1 MPGGPAQ
8 LAVMVRPMRIMLK
21 NHRYLRY
28 YSLRRTNLGEITEY
42 LINDG
47 VPNFLQRSI
56 KDSYLDEHIKLRL
69 LPTTHPYMPILQ
81 GRTKYKASLNA
92 IRLITNNLILKKK
105 CLLHINSVTTLLKDK
120 EESLLKAK
128 HYNCITQNDKLVIKW
143 QSCSL
148 DEGYNHAID
157 NGKVTS
163 IPELNLSNGSPPPV
177 IDYILHP
184 STKPFSGEMVSA
196 HIDHHDASAQRN
208 PNNSV
213 SRIVKGIFIFEFN
226 EENTQIVVHTI
237 ENVEMID
244 FDKKIE
250 TGDTGA
256 LAC

>member
-1 MPGGPAQ
+1 MPGGPTQFAF
-8 LAVMVRPMRIMLK
+8 MVRPMRIILK

-28 YSLRRTNLGEITEY
+28 YSLRHSNLGEITEY
-42 LINDG
+42 LCKDG

-56 KDSYLDEHIKLRL
+56 KDSYLDEHVKLRL

-81 GRTKYKASLNA
+81 GKTKYKASLNA
-92 IRLITNNLILKKK
+92 IRLITNNLILKKT

-128 HYNCITQNDKLVIKW
+128 QYNCITQNDKLVIKW
-143 QSCSL
+143 QSCSS
-148 DEGYNHAID
+148 DEGSNHAAD

-163 IPELNLSNGSPPPV
+163 IPKLNLSNGSPPPV

-196 HIDHHDASAQRN
+196 HIDRQGSSTQSN

-226 EENTQIVVHTI
+226 EENTQVAVHTI
-237 ENVEMID
+237 ENVEMVD
-244 FDKKIE
+244 FDRKIE